1 MRIQKLPKV
10 KKEHA
15 VEQHSRVNRIL
26 LGPLERPALKW
37 LAEHM
42 PRWMTPD
49 ILTGIGF
56 LGAVLIAISY
66 YLTNYNPAF
75 LWLASFGFVVNWFG
89 DSLDG
94 TLARF
99 RHIERPRY
107 GFFLDHTLDSA
118 SETIIFIGLGLSPY
132 VNLDLAFLALIGYL
146 LLSIFVFI
154 STYVSGEFKI
164 SYGRFGPT
172 EIRAVAILANTLIFF
187 MGNPVVQILNWNIQL
202 YDLLL
207 GFITVVLYSI
217 FIVSTI
223 LRARQLNEMEKR
235 DQG

>member
-42 PRWMTPD
+42 PRWITPD

-56 LGAVLIAISY
+56 AGAVLIAVSY

-132 VNLDLAFLALIGYL
+132 VNLNLAFLALVGYL

>member
-1 MRIQKLPKV
+1 MPKV

-15 VEQHSRVNRIL
+15 VEKHSRVNRIL

-37 LAEHM
+37 FTEHM
-42 PRWMTPD
+42 PGWMTPD

-56 LGAVLIAISY
+56 FGAILIAVSY
-66 YLTNYNPAF
+66 YLTNFNPAF
-75 LWLASFGFVVNWFG
+75 LWLASFGFFINWFG

-99 RHIERPRY
+99 RKIERPRY

-132 VNLDLAFLALIGYL
+132 VNLNLAFLALIGYL

-164 SYGRFGPT
+164 SYGSFGPT

-187 MGNPVVQILNWNIQL
+187 LGNPVVGIFGREVSL

-207 GFITVVLYSI
+207 GIVTVALFSI

-223 LRARQLNEMEKR
+223 LRARELNEMEQR
-235 DQG
+235 DQA

>member
-1 MRIQKLPKV
+1 LPKV
-10 KKEHA
+10 NKEHA
-15 VEQHSRVNRIL
+15 VEKHSRVNRIL

-37 LAEHM
+37 LAERM
-42 PRWMTPD
+42 PGWITPD
-49 ILTGIGF
+49 ILTAIGF
-56 LGAVLIAISY
+56 FGAILIAVSY
-66 YLTNYNPAF
+66 YLTNFNPAF
-75 LWLASFGFVVNWFG
+75 LWLASFGFFINWFG

-99 RHIERPRY
+99 RKIERPRY

-132 VNLDLAFLALIGYL
+132 VNLNLAFLALIGYL

-164 SYGRFGPT
+164 SYGSFGPT

-187 MGNPVVQILNWNIQL
+187 MGNPVVGIFGREIAL

-207 GFITVVLYSI
+207 GIVTVALFSI

-223 LRARQLNEMEKR
+223 LRARELNKMEKR
-235 DQG
+235 DQA

>member
-1 MRIQKLPKV
+1 MSKV

-56 LGAVLIAISY
+56 AGAVLIAVSY
-66 YLTNYNPAF
+66 YLTNFNPAF

-107 GFFLDHTLDSA
+107 GFFLDHTLDSL

-132 VNLDLAFLALIGYL
+132 VNLDLAFLALVGYL

-164 SYGRFGPT
+164 SYGSFGPT
-172 EIRAVAILANTLIFF
+172 EIRAIAILANTVIFF
-187 MGNPVVQILNWNIQL
+187 LGNPVVRLFGWNLPL

-207 GFITVVLYSI
+207 GVVAVALYAI

-223 LRARQLNEMEKR
+223 LRARELNEMEKR
-235 DQG
+235 DQA

>member
-1 MRIQKLPKV
+1 MSKV
-10 KKEHA
+10 KKEHS

-42 PRWMTPD
+42 PGWMTPD

-56 LGAVLIAISY
+56 LGAVLIAVSY

-94 TLARF
+94 SLARF

-118 SETIIFIGLGLSPY
+118 SETVIFIGLGLSPY
-132 VNLDLAFLALIGYL
+132 VNLDLAFLALVGYL

-172 EIRAVAILANTLIFF
+172 EIRAVAILANTVIFF
-187 MGNPVVQILNWNIQL
+187 LGNPTLHILNWNVQL
-202 YDLLL
+202 YNLLL
-207 GFITVVLYSI
+207 GFVTVVLYTI
-217 FIVSTI
+217 FVVSTI

>member
-1 MRIQKLPKV
+1 MAGGAHAQVDDPGYPHRDRLSWRGADRGQLLPD
-10 KKEHA
+10 EL
-15 VEQHSRVNRIL
+15 QPGIP
-26 LGPLERPALKW
+26 LG
-37 LAEHM
+37 
-42 PRWMTPD
+42 
-49 ILTGIGF
+49 
-56 LGAVLIAISY
+56 
-66 YLTNYNPAF
+66 
-75 LWLASFGFVVNWFG
+75 LASFGFLVNWFG

-132 VNLDLAFLALIGYL
+132 VNLNLAFLALVGYL

-187 MGNPVVQILNWNIQL
+187 MGNPVVHLFNWSVQL

-223 LRARQLNEMEKR
+223 LRARELNEMEKR
-235 DQG
+235 DHA

>member
-1 MRIQKLPKV
+1 MPKV
-10 KKEHA
+10 KKEHS

-56 LGAVLIAISY
+56 LGAVIIAVSY
-66 YLTNYNPAF
+66 YLTNYNPAY

-94 TLARF
+94 SLARF

-118 SETIIFIGLGLSPY
+118 SETVIFIGLGLSPY
-132 VNLDLAFLALIGYL
+132 VNLELAFLALVGYL
-146 LLSIFVFI
+146 LLLHL
-154 STYVSGEFKI
+154 
-164 SYGRFGPT
+164 RFYLHLCLRGIQYSRWQVRTHRDPGGGHFGQHGDPFSW
-172 EIRAVAILANTLIFF
+172 AIPRCAH
-187 MGNPVVQILNWNIQL
+187 PQL
-202 YDLLL
+202 ERPAL
-207 GFITVVLYSI
+207 
-217 FIVSTI
+217 
-223 LRARQLNEMEKR
+223 
-235 DQG
+235 

>member
-42 PRWMTPD
+42 PRWITPD

-56 LGAVLIAISY
+56 AGAVLIAVSY

-132 VNLDLAFLALIGYL
+132 VNLNLAFLALVGYL

-223 LRARQLNEMEKR
+223 LRARQLSEMEKR

>member
-56 LGAVLIAISY
+56 LGAVLIAVSY

>member
-1 MRIQKLPKV
+1 MSKV

-56 LGAVLIAISY
+56 AGAVLIAVSY
-66 YLTNYNPAF
+66 YLHNFNPAF

-107 GFFLDHTLDSA
+107 GFFLDHTLDSL

-132 VNLDLAFLALIGYL
+132 VNLDLAFLALVGYL

-164 SYGRFGPT
+164 SYGSFGPT
-172 EIRAVAILANTLIFF
+172 EIRAIAILANTVIFF
-187 MGNPVVQILNWNIQL
+187 LGNPVVRLFGWNLPL

-207 GFITVVLYSI
+207 GVVAVALYAI

-223 LRARQLNEMEKR
+223 LRARELNEMEKR
-235 DQG
+235 DQA

>member
-1 MRIQKLPKV
+1 LPKV

-15 VEQHSRVNRIL
+15 VEKHSRVNRIL

-37 LAEHM
+37 FAEHM
-42 PRWMTPD
+42 PGWMTPD
-49 ILTGIGF
+49 SLTGIGF
-56 LGAVLIAISY
+56 FGAILIAVSY
-66 YLTNYNPAF
+66 YLTNFNPAF
-75 LWLASFGFVVNWFG
+75 LWLASFGFFINWFG

-99 RHIERPRY
+99 RKIERPRY

-132 VNLDLAFLALIGYL
+132 VNLNLAFLALIGYL

-164 SYGRFGPT
+164 SYGSFGPT

-187 MGNPVVQILNWNIQL
+187 LGNPVVGIFGREVPL

-207 GFITVVLYSI
+207 GIVTIALFSI

-223 LRARQLNEMEKR
+223 LRARELNEMEKR
-235 DQG
+235 DQA

>member
-1 MRIQKLPKV
+1 LPKV
-10 KKEHA
+10 KKEHS

-56 LGAVLIAISY
+56 LGAVLIAVSY

-94 TLARF
+94 SLARF

-118 SETIIFIGLGLSPY
+118 SETVIFIGLGLSPY
-132 VNLDLAFLALIGYL
+132 VNLNLAFLALVGYL

-172 EIRAVAILANTLIFF
+172 EIRAVAILANTVIFF
-187 MGNPVVQILNWNIQL
+187 LGNPTLHILNWNVQL
-202 YDLLL
+202 YNLLL
-207 GFITVVLYSI
+207 GFVTVVLYTI
-217 FIVSTI
+217 FVVSTI

>member
-1 MRIQKLPKV
+1 MPKV
-10 KKEHA
+10 KKEHS

-56 LGAVLIAISY
+56 LGAVIIAVSY

-94 TLARF
+94 SLARF

-118 SETIIFIGLGLSPY
+118 SETVIFIGLGLSPY
-132 VNLDLAFLALIGYL
+132 VNLDLAFLALVGYL

-172 EIRAVAILANTLIFF
+172 EIRAVAILANTVIFF
-187 MGNPVVQILNWNIQL
+187 LGNPTLHILNWNVQL
-202 YDLLL
+202 YNLLL
-207 GFITVVLYSI
+207 GFVTVVLYTI
-217 FIVSTI
+217 FVVSTI

>member
-1 MRIQKLPKV
+1 MPKV

-15 VEQHSRVNRIL
+15 VEKHSRVNRIL

-37 LAEHM
+37 LAERM
-42 PRWMTPD
+42 PGWMTPD
-49 ILTGIGF
+49 ILTAIGF
-56 LGAVLIAISY
+56 FGAILIAVSY
-66 YLTNYNPAF
+66 YLTNFHPAF
-75 LWLASFGFVVNWFG
+75 LWLASFGFFINRFG

-99 RHIERPRY
+99 RKIERPRY

-132 VNLDLAFLALIGYL
+132 VNLNLAFLALIGYL

-164 SYGRFGPT
+164 SYGSFGPT

-187 MGNPVVQILNWNIQL
+187 LGNPVVGIFGREVPL

-207 GFITVVLYSI
+207 GIVTIALFSI

-223 LRARQLNEMEKR
+223 LRARELNEMEKR
-235 DQG
+235 DQA

>member
-1 MRIQKLPKV
+1 MPKV

-56 LGAVLIAISY
+56 LGAVLIAVSY
-66 YLTNYNPAF
+66 YLTNFNPAF
-75 LWLASFGFVVNWFG
+75 LWLASFGFLVNWFG

-132 VNLDLAFLALIGYL
+132 VNLDLAFLALVGYL

-207 GFITVVLYSI
+207 GFITVALYSI

-235 DQG
+235 DHG